1 MKRRNSILHILFK
14 PIRKKTKRS
23 KYLYWQT
30 RNSKISQ
37 ALRQLW
43 LRSKERSE
51 ALKRAKYCCEECGV
65 KQSKAKGKEV
75 KVEVHHKDLPEG
87 INWSEICAVIRKALL
102 PSPDRLQVLCEFC
115 HHKKHKKESENE

>member
-1 MKRRNSILHILFK
+1 MKIRNSILHILFK
-14 PIRKKTKRS
+14 PIRKKTKQS

-75 KVEVHHKDLPEG
+75 KVEVHHVDG
-87 INWSEICAVIRKALL
+87 IDWSEICDIIRKKLL
-102 PSPDRLQVLCEFC
+102 PSPDRLKCYCKSC
-115 HHKKHKKESENE
+115 HNEIHKKENENE